1 MSNQKLHFIAILCIA
16 VLSFTSKAQTITGKI
31 TNDKKEP
38 VPYATIY
45 VSETHEGTISNQEGN
60 FHLNLSRG
68 KYHLTIR
75 SLGFYQIEK
84 EVELVSDS
92 LFLNII
98 LQHQEFEIKEVKVF
112 PGKEDPAWFII
123 RKAIANA
130 ARFREKIEHYEADL
144 YIKSNFTVTNLPKI
158 YKINMEMDG
167 EKMEEMLRENVTYVI
182 ESQNK
187 ITFDYPNN
195 YKQEVISKKSSL
207 VGLEEP
213 PVMELMTSNFYEE
226 RPNNVISPLSAQ
238 ALKHYNYRYEGFITA
253 GNSDIFKIKVI
264 PKRKSDELVSGYIYI
279 VDRIWCIYNVD
290 FNARMEFIPYRIN
303 QE

>member
-1 MSNQKLHFIAILCIA
+1 MSIQKLHFIAILFIG
-16 VLSFTSKAQTITGKI
+16 VLPFLTDAQIITGKI
-31 TNDKKEP
+31 INEEKDP

-45 VSETHEGTISNQEGN
+45 VSETHEGTISNSEGN

-68 KYHLTIR
+68 IYHLTIR
-75 SLGFYQIEK
+75 SLGYHQIEK
-84 EVELVSDS
+84 EVALETDS
-92 LFLNII
+92 LHLNIT
-98 LQHQEFEIKEVKVF
+98 LLRQEFEIKEVKVF

-130 ARFREKIEHYEADL
+130 ASFREKIKHFEADL

-167 EKMEEMLRENVTYVI
+167 EKMKDVLRENVTYVI

-213 PVMELMTSNFYEE
+213 PVLGLMTSNFYEE
-226 RPNNVISPLSAQ
+226 RPNNVISPLSPQ
-238 ALKHYNYRYEGFITA
+238 APKHYNYRYEGFITA

-264 PKRKSDELVSGYIYI
+264 PKRKSDELVSGFIYI
-279 VDRIWCIYNVD
+279 VDRIW
-290 FNARMEFIPYRIN
+290 
-303 QE
+303 